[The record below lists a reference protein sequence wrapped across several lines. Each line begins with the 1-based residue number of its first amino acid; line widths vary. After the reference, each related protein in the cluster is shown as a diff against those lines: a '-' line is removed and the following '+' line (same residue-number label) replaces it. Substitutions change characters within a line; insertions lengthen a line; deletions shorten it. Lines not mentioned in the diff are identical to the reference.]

1 MMSRGRPR
9 EFDRTEALNKAM
21 LLFWRKGYTA
31 TSMSDLYEAMG
42 IKSPSLYAAFG
53 SKENLYDEVLQHY
66 EQCVAPLIWGDM
78 EQEPSPKRA
87 VASWLARSAD
97 MLTRCDLPH
106 GCMVTLSAVASEGN
120 DRLGQRVQAMR
131 NGGMALLKA
140 RLAQAQAQGELPA
153 DTDIDALTR
162 LYTSIQ
168 QGMSI
173 QARDGASRETLLGI
187 ARMAMGLWPTE

>member
-1 MMSRGRPR
+1 MSRGRPR

-78 EQEPSPKRA
+78 EQEPRQNA
-87 VASWLARSAD
+87 
-97 MLTRCDLPH
+97 
-106 GCMVTLSAVASEGN
+106 LS
-120 DRLGQRVQAMR
+120 QAGL
-131 NGGMALLKA
+131 N
-140 RLAQAQAQGELPA
+140 AQ
-153 DTDIDALTR
+153 
-162 LYTSIQ
+162 
-168 QGMSI
+168 
-173 QARDGASRETLLGI
+173 
-187 ARMAMGLWPTE
+187 PTC

>member
-1 MMSRGRPR
+1 VSRGRPR

-21 LLFWRKGYTA
+21 KLFWQKGYTA
-31 TSMSDLYEAMG
+31 TSMNDLYEAMG

-53 SKENLYDEVLQHY
+53 SKEDLYDEVLQHY

-78 EQEPSPKRA
+78 ANEPSPKKA
-87 VASWLARSAD
+87 IAQWLARSAEI
-97 MLTRCDLPH
+97 LTRCDLPH

-120 DRLGQRVQAMR
+120 ERLGERVRQLR
-131 NGGMALLKA
+131 DGGIAQLKA
-140 RLAQAQAQGELPA
+140 RLSEAQERGELPA
-153 DTDIDALTR
+153 TTDIDALTR
-162 LYTSIQ
+162 LYVSIQ

-187 ARMAMGLWPTE
+187 ARMAMGLWPA

>member
-1 MMSRGRPR
+1 MSRGRPR

-87 VASWLARSAD
+87 VASWLERSAD

-106 GCMVTLSAVASEGN
+106 GCMVTL
-120 DRLGQRVQAMR
+120 
-131 NGGMALLKA
+131 
-140 RLAQAQAQGELPA
+140 
-153 DTDIDALTR
+153 
-162 LYTSIQ
+162 
-168 QGMSI
+168 
-173 QARDGASRETLLGI
+173 
-187 ARMAMGLWPTE
+187 

>member
-1 MMSRGRPR
+1 MSRGRPR

-21 LLFWRKGYTA
+21 LVFWRKGFTA

-53 SKENLYDEVLQHY
+53 SKEDLYDEVLQHY

-87 VASWLARSAD
+87 VAGWLERSAD

-131 NGGMALLKA
+131 NDGMTLLKA

-173 QARDGASRETLLGI
+173 QARDGASRDTLLGI

>member
-1 MMSRGRPR
+1 MSRGRPR

-87 VASWLARSAD
+87 VASWLEHSAE

>member
-1 MMSRGRPR
+1 MSRGRPR

-21 LLFWRKGYTA
+21 KLFWQKGYTA
-31 TSMSDLYEAMG
+31 TSMNDLYEAMG

-53 SKENLYDEVLQHY
+53 SKEDLYDEVLQHY

-78 EQEPSPKRA
+78 ANEPSPKKA
-87 VASWLARSAD
+87 IAQWLARSAEI
-97 MLTRCDLPH
+97 LTRCDLPH

-120 DRLGQRVQAMR
+120 ERLGERVRQLR
-131 NGGMALLKA
+131 DGGIAQLKA
-140 RLAQAQAQGELPA
+140 RLSEAQERGELPA
-153 DTDIDALTR
+153 ATDIDALTR
-162 LYTSIQ
+162 LYVSIQ

-187 ARMAMGLWPTE
+187 ARMAMGLWPA